1 MQSACRRC
9 CGQRQRRGCSYVRS
23 ACRWGALWPTP
34 AAGVQLRA
42 VGMHVGMQAV
52 LWPTPAQGV
61 QLRAVGM
68 QSACRRG
75 MQAVCRWGALW
86 PTPAQGVQLHA
97 VGMQSACSR
106 HAVMQAAHACMQVG
120 RAVANAGAGGA
131 AACGRHAVGMQAGHA
146 GSIQV
151 GRAVANAGAGELRA
165 VGMQSAACRRH
176 AGGACTSWLVE
187 FRVGCKAVK
196 LCCNGGK
203 LCCKRGKW
211 LFKWAKFKILRPYLS
226 DLQLISGVYKLFI
239 SRNMQAT
246 CKHGKNL
253 FGT

>member
-1 MQSACRRC
+1 MNAPESEALSAD
-9 CGQRQRRGCSYVRS
+9 
-23 ACRWGALWPTP
+23 AEEF
-34 AAGVQLRA
+34 AAEPEATFRED
-42 VGMHVGMQAV
+42 
-52 LWPTPAQGV
+52 T
-61 QLRAVGM
+61 R
-68 QSACRRG
+68 
-75 MQAVCRWGALW
+75 
-86 PTPAQGVQLHA
+86 
-97 VGMQSACSR
+97 
-106 HAVMQAAHACMQVG
+106 
-120 RAVANAGAGGA
+120 
-131 AACGRHAVGMQAGHA
+131 
-146 GSIQV
+146 
-151 GRAVANAGAGELRA
+151 
-165 VGMQSAACRRH
+165 
-176 AGGACTSWLVE
+176 TSWLVE